1 MIMIKWFDKY
11 FSMNR
16 KELQGLSLLFIIVV
30 FLWFLPDIY
39 TAVIPRK
46 PALDLTLREKEI
58 QTFLSNVSPNNT
70 KEKGDADS
78 FTKERTKLNISAPEY
93 FPFDPNT
100 LKTEDGKRLGLSEY
114 QVTMIQNYVSKGGKF
129 YKKEDFARIYSISED
144 DFQRLLPYIDIPTSE
159 SKKKSEEGKVL
170 ENKAQSRSTKQL
182 DQKALRIE
190 LNQSDSIELQLLK
203 GIGPVFASRIIRFR
217 DLLGGFYDKEQ
228 LLKVYGMDEE
238 RYQSIQEYVFADENL
253 IQRININKADY
264 QQLSK
269 HPFITSKQ
277 ANVIVQFREQHG
289 HYTKPDDLL
298 KIAIIN
304 EDFLRKIV
312 PYLTF
317 AND

>member
-1 MIMIKWFDKY
+1 MIKWFDKH

-16 KELQGLSLLFIIVV
+16 KELQGLSFLFIIVV
-30 FLWFLPDIY
+30 VLWFLPSIY
-39 TAVIPRK
+39 TALIPRK
-46 PALDLTLREKEI
+46 PALDLTLREREI
-58 QTFLSNVSPNNT
+58 QTFLSNVTMSESRGVDNITN
-70 KEKGDADS
+70 
-78 FTKERTKLNISAPEY
+78 ERTKLNVPEPEY
-93 FPFDPNT
+93 FSFNPNM
-100 LKTEDGKRLGLSEY
+100 LKAEDGKRLGLSDY
-114 QVTMIQNYVSKGGKF
+114 QIKMIRNYVSKGGRF
-129 YKKEDFARIYSISED
+129 YKKEDFARIYSISEE
-144 DFQRLLPYIDIPTSE
+144 DFQRLSPHIDIPATE
-159 SKKKSEEGKVL
+159 FKKQSEERTVPENKVL
-170 ENKAQSRSTKQL
+170 LSTPKQL
-182 DQKALRIE
+182 NKRVLSIE
-190 LNQSDSIELQLLK
+190 LNQTDSIELQLLK

-217 DLLGGFYDKEQ
+217 DLLGGFHDKEQ

-289 HYTKPDDLL
+289 HYSKAEDLL

-304 EDFLRKIV
+304 EEFLRKIA